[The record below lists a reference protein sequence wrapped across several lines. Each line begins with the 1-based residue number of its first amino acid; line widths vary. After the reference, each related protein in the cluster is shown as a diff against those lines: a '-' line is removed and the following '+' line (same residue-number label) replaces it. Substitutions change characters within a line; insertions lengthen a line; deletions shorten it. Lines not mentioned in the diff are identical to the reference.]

1 MEAAFLDSP
10 LGLTKIKFVKRLH
23 LANFLFIASIAVIGL
38 TPSAKAENGAGCG
51 GNSVVC
57 FADQTLAD
65 ALIVRD
71 EKTGLVITDK
81 SIPDESIAKISLI
94 ESFDLYLESLKRG
107 TDRTPRK
114 IIDFATG
121 TTDS

>member
-1 MEAAFLDSP
+1 M
-10 LGLTKIKFVKRLH
+10 
-23 LANFLFIASIAVIGL
+23 
-38 TPSAKAENGAGCG
+38 
-51 GNSVVC
+51 C